1 MGKMISALLFGTDN
15 RISGLIAVGIV
26 ATIALGCTCGKNFDL
41 SNLGKDA
48 DSTSTNTSNSD
59 TDRNE
64 NMPSQGLLDAMVA
77 ETTADFNY
85 AITTN
90 DFSGMYEKASPNFQ
104 ATYTE
109 EEFKQAFKEFVTK
122 KRVIAPILAKTV
134 AMEPEYTP
142 EPYIRTEQGSEI
154 LVVNGKYA
162 TKPLP
167 VTFEYEYIKR
177 GDDWKLLKLVVKLV

>member
-48 DSTSTNTSNSD
+48 DSTSTNTSPPD
-59 TDRNE
+59 TDRND

-122 KRVIAPILAKTV
+122 KRVIAPILGKTV

-142 EPYIRTEQGSEI
+142 EPYIRTEKGSEI
-154 LVVNGKYA
+154 LVVNGKYV

>member
-1 MGKMISALLFGTDN
+1 MKTLISRLLLGTGN
-15 RISGLIAVGIV
+15 RISGLIALGIV
-26 ATIALGCTCGKNFDL
+26 AMVALGCTCGDKFDL
-41 SNLGKDA
+41 ANLAKNSDT
-48 DSTSTNTSNSD
+48 TSTNTSTSNTS
-59 TDRNE
+59 RSE

-109 EEFKQAFKEFVTK
+109 AEFKNAFKEFVDK
-122 KRVIAPILAKTV
+122 KRVIAPILAKAV
-134 AMEPEYTP
+134 AMEPEYSPT
-142 EPYIRTEQGSEI
+142 PYIRTEKGSEI

-162 TKPLP
+162 TTPVP